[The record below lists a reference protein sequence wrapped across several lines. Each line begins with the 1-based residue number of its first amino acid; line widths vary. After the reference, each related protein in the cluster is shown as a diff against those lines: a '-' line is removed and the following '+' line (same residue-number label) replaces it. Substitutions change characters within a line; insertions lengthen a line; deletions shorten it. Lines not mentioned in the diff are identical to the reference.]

1 MKWKMK
7 EPDELRLCETMV
19 TMRIRL
25 EWKSVVVRKCS
36 VQFYGLSTTTIKT
49 FIANIGSMGSH

>member
-7 EPDELRLCETMV
+7 EPEEFRLCETMV

-36 VQFYGLSTTTIKT
+36 VQFYGPSTTIKT